1 MTQIY
6 ARLFNTNNVLKF
18 AILFFLVCAAYTY
31 LPSLESAAA
40 FAQDAAEA
48 APEAAAESSGDSDE
62 KESLLGWLVESLGWL
77 YILVFLSL
85 SFILVALFIMNMLSA
100 RRDFVCPQHLI
111 EGFEAHLDEKQYQEA
126 YELAK
131 SDESF
136 MGNVLA
142 SGLSKLSNS
151 YEHATVAMGE
161 VGEEESMK
169 LEHRLS
175 YLGLIGTISP
185 MIGLFGTV
193 HGMINSFYSIANGG
207 GSPDPNKLAEGI
219 SKALLTTLIGLAIAI
234 PAIAAYNILRNR
246 VQRLVLEV
254 GITSEGLMSRFENVG
269 NKKD

>member
-1 MTQIY
+1 MHS
-6 ARLFNTNNVLKF
+6 RLLDSRNLLRLAMV
-18 AILFFLVCAAYTY
+18 FFMACAAYSF
-31 LPSLESAAA
+31 LPTIDSTTGVY
-40 FAQDAAEA
+40 AQDEAAEE
-48 APEAAAESSGDSDE
+48 APAEEKADGEEAES
-62 KESLLGWLVESLGWL
+62 KKNLLTWLVESLGWL

-85 SFILVALFIMNMLSA
+85 SFILVALFIMNILSA
-100 RRDFVCPQHLI
+100 RRDFVCPQLLI
-111 EGFEAHLDEKQYQEA
+111 ESFEAHLDEKQYQEA

-131 SDESF
+131 TDESF

-142 SGLSKLSNS
+142 AGLSKLSSS
-151 YEHATVAMGE
+151 YEHANVAMGE

-175 YLGLIGTISP
+175 YLGLIGTIAP

-193 HGMINSFYSIANGG
+193 HGMINSFFAIATASA
-207 GSPDPNKLAEGI
+207 SPNAAELADGI

-234 PAIAAYNILRNR
+234 PAISAYNILRNR

-254 GITSEGLMSRFENVG
+254 GITSENLMSRFENVG